1 MCAAL
6 RRLFEI
12 DRHHVVLAALTAL
25 RERGQVDAKTCAEA
39 IARYGLAPDVL
50 APWLA

>member
-1 MCAAL
+1 MDA
-6 RRLFEI
+6 RPGRM
-12 DRHHVVLAALTAL
+12 DQVVLAALTAL

-39 IARYGLAPDVL
+39 IARYGPAPDVL